1 MNSLLSYR
9 DEGNGTPLVLVHGF
23 CESKEVWKDFSA
35 ILSSKFRVITPDLPG
50 FGESKLEDPNTS
62 MDYYADKLH
71 ALLNHLN
78 IHKCILVGHSLGG
91 YIGLAFAEKYEH
103 RLWGLGLFHST
114 AFEDTQEKKDN
125 RDRTIKFVEKHGVE
139 AFASTAVTPLFYP
152 PKREELKKEI
162 ELMIRIA
169 AGSSKEG
176 VIAAAQAMR
185 DRKDRTNVLK
195 KIPRT
200 SCSRQRRPGRHPGK
214 KPTAMLPAPPQ
225 RGTLFGRRGSHG
237 HVRTQKRYAED
248 SRRLWG
254 VGGEGVRGTFIY

>member
-195 KIPRT
+195 KIKCPVLVVV
-200 SCSRQRRPGRHPGK
+200 GK
-214 KPTAMLPAPPQ
+214 EDQAVTLEKSLQQCCLPHHSVVHFLADAAHMGMFERKKDTLKIVEGFGELVE
-225 RGTLFGRRGSHG
+225 RG
-237 HVRTQKRYAED
+237 
-248 SRRLWG
+248 
-254 VGGEGVRGTFIY
+254 

>member
-1 MNSLLSYR
+1 
-9 DEGNGTPLVLVHGF
+9 VLVHGF

-195 KIPRT
+195 KIKCPVLVVV
-200 SCSRQRRPGRHPGK
+200 GK
-214 KPTAMLPAPPQ
+214 EDQAVTLEKSLQQCCLPHHSVVHFLADAAHMGMFERKKDTLKIVEGFGELVE
-225 RGTLFGRRGSHG
+225 RG
-237 HVRTQKRYAED
+237 
-248 SRRLWG
+248 
-254 VGGEGVRGTFIY
+254 